1 MHFTLHRLIM
11 SHRLTLLATSI
22 PCANNTDMVAQQRSN
37 SDREIQVL
45 RSPWRSQLRRFLRR
59 VSHFSGWIGQIFAGG
74 PAHGKWQSRA
84 EPRFR
89 LRIILHILFGDQIRM
104 M

>member
-1 MHFTLHRLIM
+1 MHFTLHRLVM
-11 SHRLTLLATSI
+11 SHHLTSLATTSTSI

-74 PAHGKWQSRA
+74 PAHDESMAIKNRA
-84 EPRFR
+84 S
-89 LRIILHILFGDQIRM
+89 I
-104 M
+104 